1 MAVMG
6 AGDYMFADLHVHT
19 NVSDGASSPVEV
31 IQYAAR
37 INLRCIAITD
47 HDTMDGIDIARVEAE
62 LNGVDLL
69 NGVELSTE
77 CDGMEVHILGY
88 CINLDNSNF
97 QKHLITFQRAR
108 LTRAYKILGKLR
120 KLNINI
126 DTNRVLELAGTGSIG
141 RPHIAKVLLAEGKV
155 SSVAEAFE
163 KLIGIG
169 RPAYEPRMKYHPL
182 EMINLIKEAGGVP
195 VLAHPGISCA
205 EKLVMDLIDGG
216 LQGIEV
222 YHPQHNRDM
231 EKMYLKICREHNLIV
246 SGGSDF
252 HGLGAT
258 NHGKLGE
265 SVVPYETVNQIRST
279 AAKNKAILKL

>member
-1 MAVMG
+1 
-6 AGDYMFADLHVHT
+6 MFADLHVHT

-31 IQYAAR
+31 VQYAAR

-47 HDTMDGIDIARVEAE
+47 HDTMDGVDTARVEAE

-69 NGVELSTE
+69 SGVELSTE

-88 CINLDNSNF
+88 CINQENSNF
-97 QKHLITFQRAR
+97 KKHLIAFQNARLSRAR
-108 LTRAYKILGKLR
+108 KIISKLR
-120 KLNINI
+120 HLDLNIEINQ
-126 DTNRVLELAGTGSIG
+126 VMELAGAGSIG

-155 SSVAEAFE
+155 DSVAEAFE
-163 KLIGIG
+163 KYIGIG

-182 EMINLIKEAGGVP
+182 EMISLIKEAGGVP
-195 VLAHPGISCA
+195 VLAHPGISCD
-205 EKLVMDLIDGG
+205 EKLVRYLVEGG

-252 HGLGAT
+252 HGLGVT

-265 SVVPYETVNQIRST
+265 SVVPYETVNEIRCIAS
-279 AAKNKAILKL
+279 KNQAELI

>member
-1 MAVMG
+1 
-6 AGDYMFADLHVHT
+6 MFADLHVHT

-31 IQYAAR
+31 VQYAAR

-47 HDTMDGIDIARVEAE
+47 HDTMDGIDAARVEAQ

-69 NGVELSTE
+69 SGVELSTE
-77 CDGMEVHILGY
+77 CEGMEVHILGY
-88 CINLDNSNF
+88 CINPENSKF
-97 QKHLITFQRAR
+97 KKHLIAFQDAR
-108 LTRAYKILGKLR
+108 LTRAYKIINKLR
-120 KLNINI
+120 DLDINI
-126 DTNRVLELAGTGSIG
+126 DIHQVLALAGKGSVG

-163 KLIGIG
+163 KYIGVG
-169 RPAYEPRMKYHPL
+169 KPAYEPRMKYHPL
-182 EMINLIKEAGGVP
+182 EVIGLIKQAGGVP
-195 VLAHPGISCA
+195 VLAHPGISCDD
-205 EKLVMDLIDGG
+205 KLVMRLIEGG
-216 LQGIEV
+216 VQGIEV

-231 EKMYLKICREHNLIV
+231 EKMYLKICREHRLIV

-265 SVVPYETVNQIRST
+265 SVVPYETVAEIRHT
-279 AAKNKAILKL
+279 ASKNRAAL